1 MISGLLIMGGLGI
14 LCGAGLA
21 LASKIFYVYVDPKV
35 EAVTGALPG
44 ANCGG
49 CGQPGCGANAEAI
62 VKGKASPSSCV
73 AGGSELAAE
82 IAAIMGVKLEAREPD
97 IAKPGCTYGTQ
108 DADLKYIYDG
118 VMDCRAAALLGG
130 GSKVCPIGCL
140 GLGTCVRA
148 CPFNA
153 LTIGPDHLPVV
164 NVERCTGCGTCE
176 RVCPKGIITLTSN
189 ARRIQ
194 AEHTT
199 GECTAPC
206 QRACPAGIDIPAYI
220 LAIREKEFGEAVR
233 IIKETNP
240 FPLVCGRICVH
251 PCEFDCRR
259 NLVDNAVA
267 INPLKRFVA
276 DYEMN
281 SGQRIHVQKGPE
293 TGKRVAVIGGGA
305 EGLTASYY
313 LNRLGHES
321 TIFEGTERLG
331 GLLHSGLPENRLPRK
346 VLEWEINGILDAGVK
361 ANLNQKLG
369 KDFTIESLLQDGNS
383 AVFVATG
390 GWDTHMSERGGDLKI
405 LPGVQLLVD
414 YLLKHREG
422 AKPVAGK
429 NVVILGGGRAALEA
443 ARVSLQTGSQKV
455 YLVFRKTPEQIGYSD
470 EEIRSAEKEGIVFF
484 FESTLTGMMGRGGDL
499 TRVSIGSRC
508 ADPRGEEGLEADAL
522 LIGAGRFPELI
533 YIARMDEQ
541 GKEGTEKKGAPI
553 QWETLAPYPGP
564 FAMEDIGIF
573 RPGEAASDYKAV
585 VEAIG
590 AGRRAANSIHLFL
603 AGRDMNAPSTMIRK
617 TTRVLTLDRLE
628 PLSATPRQEMPELSS
643 EERIGDPSAEIALG
657 YSEEQAVKEAGR
669 CLQCGLICYSRLQKT
684 IQ

>member
-1 MISGLLIMGGLGI
+1 
-14 LCGAGLA
+14 
-21 LASKIFYVYVDPKV
+21 
-35 EAVTGALPG
+35 
-44 ANCGG
+44 
-49 CGQPGCGANAEAI
+49 
-62 VKGKASPSSCV
+62 
-73 AGGSELAAE
+73 
-82 IAAIMGVKLEAREPD
+82 
-97 IAKPGCTYGTQ
+97 
-108 DADLKYIYDG
+108 
-118 VMDCRAAALLGG
+118 
-130 GSKVCPIGCL
+130 
-140 GLGTCVRA
+140 
-148 CPFNA
+148 
-153 LTIGPDHLPVV
+153 
-164 NVERCTGCGTCE
+164 
-176 RVCPKGIITLTSN
+176 
-189 ARRIQ
+189 
-194 AEHTT
+194 
-199 GECTAPC
+199 
-206 QRACPAGIDIPAYI
+206 
-220 LAIREKEFGEAVR
+220 
-233 IIKETNP
+233 
-240 FPLVCGRICVH
+240 
-251 PCEFDCRR
+251 
-259 NLVDNAVA
+259 
-267 INPLKRFVA
+267 
-276 DYEMN
+276 
-281 SGQRIHVQKGPE
+281 
-293 TGKRVAVIGGGA
+293 
-305 EGLTASYY
+305 
-313 LNRLGHES
+313 
-321 TIFEGTERLG
+321 
-331 GLLHSGLPENRLPRK
+331 
-346 VLEWEINGILDAGVK
+346 
-361 ANLNQKLG
+361 
-369 KDFTIESLLQDGNS
+369 
-383 AVFVATG
+383 
-390 GWDTHMSERGGDLKI
+390 MSERGGDLKI